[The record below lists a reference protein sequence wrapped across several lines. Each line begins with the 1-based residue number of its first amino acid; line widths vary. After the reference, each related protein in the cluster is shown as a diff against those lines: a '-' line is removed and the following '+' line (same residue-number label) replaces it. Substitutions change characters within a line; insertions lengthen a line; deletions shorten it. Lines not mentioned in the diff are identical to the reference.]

1 LHTSIP
7 KWAAGPSLALVAVA
21 IFTIWQT
28 MGYNL
33 QNDYTDAMTAVANG
47 KQTPQEALDA
57 AAQKANAAIA
67 GQ

>member
-1 LHTSIP
+1 
-7 KWAAGPSLALVAVA
+7 VAVA